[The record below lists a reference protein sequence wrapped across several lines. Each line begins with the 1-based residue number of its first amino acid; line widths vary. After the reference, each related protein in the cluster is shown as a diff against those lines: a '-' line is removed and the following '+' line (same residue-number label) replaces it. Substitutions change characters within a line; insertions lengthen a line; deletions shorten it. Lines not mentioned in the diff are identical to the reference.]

1 MLQSF
6 RPAAQPDSRVK
17 LSAQAAVVH
26 GEHAVEAFGQ
36 LLVVGNHDQGGA
48 QLVFELQ
55 HHFQRVGGVFA
66 VEVAGGLVGQQAV
79 GFGYQGAGD
88 SGTLALLRATNS
100 GIITFSSAENSGS
113 RWWNW

>member
-1 MLQSF
+1 MLKACDGIAPPLQKAKLQKTKRLPENEVSMQLKPAKPFSGSLYILQPF

-26 GEHAVEAFGQ
+26 GKHAVEAFGQ
-36 LLVVGNHDQGGA
+36 LFVVGNHDQGGA

-66 VEVAGGLVGQQAV
+66 V
-79 GFGYQGAGD
+79 
-88 SGTLALLRATNS
+88 
-100 GIITFSSAENSGS
+100 
-113 RWWNW
+113 